1 MSEEGPD
8 EIEELHQQIQRLKGP
23 PSKEPERGQA
33 AGMGLV
39 FSLGFT
45 VLGALMGGEHFG
57 QYLSQKAGNPQYA
70 MVGWGLG
77 LGLAILGAYVLLRPY
92 LKKQ

>member
-8 EIEELHQQIQRLKGP
+8 EFEELQQQIQRLKGP
-23 PSKEPERGQA
+23 PAKEPERGQA
-33 AGMGLV
+33 AGIGLV

-45 VLGALMGGEHFG
+45 VLGSLMSGEHFG
-57 QYLSQKAGNPQYA
+57 RYLSQKAGNPQYA

-77 LGLAILGAYVLLRPY
+77 LGVAIFGACLLLRPY
-92 LKKQ
+92 LKQS